1 MPPPPPRFCRALLG
15 DGVCRR
21 LVTNVPDF
29 FLFVLSQG
37 RFKLKQKDAVVNNK
51 QASWQAFQTKG
62 AKKKAKGS
70 MAAVSLKKKSIF
82 ASPEGLEG
90 KVGVTGS
97 GQGITEQTA
106 RKKFK
111 TIK

>member
-1 MPPPPPRFCRALLG
+1 MSSPAITLLPSPSRLYCAALH
-15 DGVCRR
+15 C
-21 LVTNVPDF
+21 NA
-29 FLFVLSQG
+29 QG

-70 MAAVSLKKKSIF
+70 MAAVSLKKGSIF

-97 GQGITEQTA
+97 GQGITEQAA

>member
-1 MPPPPPRFCRALLG
+1 MNDRCPLCIAAAP
-15 DGVCRR
+15 
-21 LVTNVPDF
+21 
-29 FLFVLSQG
+29 QG
-37 RFKLKQKDAVVNNK
+37 RFKMKQKDAVVNIK

-70 MAAVSLKKKSIF
+70 MSAVSLKKGSIF

-97 GQGITEQTA
+97 GQGITEQAA